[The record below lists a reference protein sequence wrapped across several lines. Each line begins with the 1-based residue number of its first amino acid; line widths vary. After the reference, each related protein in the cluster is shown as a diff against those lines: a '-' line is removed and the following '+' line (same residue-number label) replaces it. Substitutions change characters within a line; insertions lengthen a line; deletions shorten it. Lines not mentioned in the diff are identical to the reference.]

1 VGFEIEDGVG
11 SMPHAVPVD
20 APAVDVLGN
29 SFEEKERR
37 SDAHVERF
45 CQLGFG
51 CDRLYV
57 PWAAGGGVTVVSHQG
72 EQRRPL
78 K

>member
-1 VGFEIEDGVG
+1 MGFEIEDGVG

-29 SFEEKERR
+29 SFEEKNRR

-45 CQLGFG
+45 CHLRFG
-51 CDRLYV
+51 GDRLNV
-57 PWAAGGGVTVVSHQG
+57 PGAARCGVTVVPHQG